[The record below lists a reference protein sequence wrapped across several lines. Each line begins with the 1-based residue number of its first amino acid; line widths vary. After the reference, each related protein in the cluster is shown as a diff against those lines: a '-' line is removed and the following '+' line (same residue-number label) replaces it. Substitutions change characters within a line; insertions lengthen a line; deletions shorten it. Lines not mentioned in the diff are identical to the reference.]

1 MNDFIAH
8 LLVLL
13 GAAVPW
19 VELLAVPPAIALG
32 LSPVTVGI
40 TAFLSNTAVSFA
52 AITGSARLLAWWER
66 RRGRPIGS
74 GATGQRG
81 RKAFERFGVPGLA
94 LQGPFLS
101 GMYFAVLF
109 AVLLG
114 APRNS
119 VMLWTVV
126 SNALWTV
133 ALAVGTIAGVGF
145 LT

>member
-1 MNDFIAH
+1 MNDLIAH

-19 VELLAVPPAIALG
+19 FELFVVPPAIALG
-32 LSPVTVGI
+32 LNPVIV
-40 TAFLSNTAVSFA
+40 AFLGNTAVSFA
-52 AITGSARLLAWWER
+52 AIAGSARLLAWWER

-74 GATGQRG
+74 GSAGQRG

-109 AVLLG
+109 SVLLG
-114 APRNS
+114 APRRS
-119 VMLWTVV
+119 VALWTVA

-133 ALAVGTIAGVGF
+133 ALAVGTVAGVGV

>member
-1 MNDFIAH
+1 MNDLIAH
-8 LLVLL
+8 LFVLL

-19 VELLAVPPAIALG
+19 FELFVVPPAIALG
-32 LSPVTVGI
+32 LNPLTVGVV
-40 TAFLSNTAVSFA
+40 AFVSNTAVSFA
-52 AITGSARLLAWWER
+52 VIAGSARLLAWWER
-66 RRGRPIGS
+66 RRGRSIGAGS
-74 GATGQRG
+74 AGERG

-109 AVLLG
+109 SVLLG

-119 VMLWTVV
+119 IVLWTVV

-133 ALAVGTIAGVGF
+133 ALALGTIAGVGF